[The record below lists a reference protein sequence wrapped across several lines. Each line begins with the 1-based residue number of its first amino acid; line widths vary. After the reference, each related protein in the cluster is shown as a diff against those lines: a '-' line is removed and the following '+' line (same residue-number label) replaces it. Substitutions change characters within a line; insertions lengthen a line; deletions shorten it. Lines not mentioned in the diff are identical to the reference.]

1 MSTHRWSTRALTAV
15 GLWLPLAAAVGQ
27 AQTTYTYT
35 VIADVTNCYNIG
47 SPALNN
53 LGAVAFGTNCGA
65 PLGPAGGGIVVV
77 RGDGGPPATIYS
89 WSADSTTQRAPQT
102 DVLSMNDA
110 GVVAFA
116 VNGSCPNGGGSAIWT
131 SNGGPPA
138 VVHDICVQP
147 GFTSVVRP
155 SISNSGAVA
164 FMAASGNSYDMVLR
178 VKDGTLATIA
188 GPGFATPT
196 IGPLLAA
203 IEPAINNHDVVTFT
217 AQAELSYGL
226 FTGAGGPL
234 TQIST
239 DGPSS
244 FNAISDDGRVAFLA
258 NSNSV
263 QTSDGGPVTV
273 IASVNPSE
281 GMYQSFPGG
290 GASISA
296 GGGKVAFMAYT
307 PSGILGVFTGA
318 DPEADAVLKTGDD
331 IPGLG
336 KVTSLWIAREAIND
350 SGQVAMTAIFDD
362 DAEGLRTIAVIRAD
376 PPNTPPT
383 AFDGAT
389 SVAAGGSVSGALSA
403 SDPDGEP
410 LSYAIVANGSKGTA
424 VIDDA
429 SSGAFTYSAIAG
441 TSGEDTFT
449 FQVTDARGLASNVAT
464 ITVDIQASVTCAVDV
479 SSAVAPAKGKGSK
492 STGATHNLA
501 LTNVSDSPIAG
512 PISVALD
519 ALSPAG
525 TTLVNATGVTSCSAP
540 AGSPYV
546 NVDVGADLVWSPGER
561 VTAVLEFAVD
571 ASGRGKKPAITYAT
585 RVLAG
590 AGGR

>member
-1 MSTHRWSTRALTAV
+1 MSTHRWSRRALTAV
-15 GLWLPLAAAVGQ
+15 GLCLPLAAAVGQ

-35 VIADVTNCYNIG
+35 VIADVTNCYNFG
-47 SPALNN
+47 GVALNSS
-53 LGAVAFGTNCGA
+53 GQVAFGARCGA
-65 PLGPAGGGIVVV
+65 PLAPTSDAIVIL
-77 RGDGGPPATIYS
+77 RGDGGPVTPIYS
-89 WSADSTTQRAPQT
+89 WSADSNTQRAPQT

-116 VNGSCPNGGGSAIWT
+116 VNGTCPNGGGSAIWT

-178 VKDGTLATIA
+178 VKDGTLTTIA

-196 IGPLLAA
+196 IGPLLSA

-217 AQAELSYGL
+217 AQSELNYGL

-244 FNAISDDGRVAFLA
+244 FNSISDDGRVAFLA

-273 IASVNPSE
+273 IASTNPYG

-307 PSGILGVFTGA
+307 ASGILGVFTGA
-318 DPEADAVLKTGDD
+318 DPDADAVLRTGDD
-331 IPGLG
+331 VPGLG
-336 KVTSLWIAREAIND
+336 KVTAVWIAREAIND
-350 SGQVAMTAIFDD
+350 SGQVAMTAMFDD
-362 DAEGLRTIAVIRAD
+362 EGVPTIAVLRAD
-376 PPNTPPT
+376 PPNIPPT
-383 AFDGAT
+383 AFDGGT
-389 SVAAGGSVSGALSA
+389 SVAAGGSVSGTLSA

-410 LSYAIVANGSKGTA
+410 LTYAIVANGSKGTA
-424 VIDDA
+424 VIDDS

-441 TSGEDTFT
+441 TSSEDTFT
-449 FQVTDARGLASNVAT
+449 FQVTDVRGLASNVAT
-464 ITVDIQASVTCAVDV
+464 ITVDIQASATCAVDV
-479 SSAVAPAKGKGSK
+479 SSSVAPAKGKGSK
-492 STGATHNLA
+492 STGTTHNLT

-561 VTAVLEFAVD
+561 VTAVLEFALD